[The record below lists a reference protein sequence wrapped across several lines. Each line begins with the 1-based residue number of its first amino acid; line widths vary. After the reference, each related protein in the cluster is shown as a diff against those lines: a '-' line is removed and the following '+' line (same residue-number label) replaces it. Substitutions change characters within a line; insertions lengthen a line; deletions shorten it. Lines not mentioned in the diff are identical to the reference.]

1 MVQAVREE
9 EKDEIEKLER
19 FDQSDLIK
27 ESIKAKD
34 SKWRKVCKLM
44 LPCLASGFK
53 KKLPFIGSEKSKVT
67 SALSVNIL

>member
-44 LPCLASGFK
+44 LPCLASG
-53 KKLPFIGSEKSKVT
+53 
-67 SALSVNIL
+67 